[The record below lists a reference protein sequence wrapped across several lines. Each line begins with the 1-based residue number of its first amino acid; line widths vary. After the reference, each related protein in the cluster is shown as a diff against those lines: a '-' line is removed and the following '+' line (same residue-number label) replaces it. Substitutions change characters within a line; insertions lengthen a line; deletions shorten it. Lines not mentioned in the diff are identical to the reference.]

1 MTKDEALRLYR
12 HMLLIR
18 RFEERCAQLY
28 VEGKIGGF
36 LHLYIGQEAVGV
48 GAMSLLRPDDYFI
61 TSYRDH
67 GYALARGTDPRPL
80 MAELC
85 GKATGISRGKGGSMH
100 FYDVPPGNFG
110 GDGIVGGH
118 LPVAAG
124 MGYGIRL
131 RGTDQ
136 VVLCFF
142 GDGAVNE
149 GAFHEALNV
158 SALWDLPVVYIIEN
172 NRYGMGTSLDRAS
185 SVKDLYQRGSA
196 YGMPRRDVN
205 GMDLLA
211 VRDVARRGDRPRAQG
226 EAADP
231 DRGRDLPL
239 PRPLHV
245 RPRQVPH
252 QGRGRGDDAC
262 TTRSTSS
269 ASGSPS
275 RSASR
280 RPSWTRSTRTCWPR
294 WRRRVTLHRGEPV
307 PAAGV
312 ALRGRLRALA
322 LHQHE
327 GGREGPRLARRQEGG
342 PRARDLPPAS
352 GRAGQ
357 GGGAEPWPLMTM
369 REALN
374 QAMREEMRRD
384 PSVFILGEEVG
395 AYQGAY
401 KITQGLLAE
410 FGEWRVRDTPI
421 AEEAIAGVAVG
432 AAFIGLRPIAEMM
445 TFNFS
450 LLALDRSSTTR
461 PSTATCRAG
470 RSAARWSCAGPRARR
485 PRWRRSTRRR
495 SRAGS
500 RTSPAWSW

>member
-1 MTKDEALRLYR
+1 MNRDEAFSLYR
-12 HMLLIR
+12 QMLLIR

-100 FYDVPPGNFG
+100 FYDVPRGNFG

-196 YGMPRRDVN
+196 YGIPRRDVN
-205 GMDLLA
+205 GMDLVA
-211 VRDVARRGDRPRAQG
+211 VRTVLG
-226 EAADP
+226 EAIDRARKDKRPTLIEAETYRYRGHSMSDPGKYRTKEEVEEMMRFDPVHLFGRRLMEQERFTEAELAEADNEVIAQV
-231 DRGRDLPL
+231 DEA
-239 PRPLHV
+239 V
-245 RPRQVPH
+245 RFTEQ
-252 QGRGRGDDAC
+252 
-262 TTRSTSS
+262 S
-269 ASGSPS
+269 
-275 RSASR
+275 
-280 RPSWTRSTRTCWPR
+280 
-294 WRRRVTLHRGEPV
+294 PV
-307 PAAGV
+307 PGPESIYEDVYVRSPYMNAKAA
-312 ALRGRLRALA
+312 
-322 LHQHE
+322 E
-327 GGREGPRLARRQEGG
+327 K
-342 PRARDLPPAS
+342 D
-352 GRAGQ
+352 
-357 GGGAEPWPLMTM
+357 
-369 REALN
+369 
-374 QAMREEMRRD
+374 
-384 PSVFILGEEVG
+384 
-395 AYQGAY
+395 
-401 KITQGLLAE
+401 
-410 FGEWRVRDTPI
+410 
-421 AEEAIAGVAVG
+421 
-432 AAFIGLRPIAEMM
+432 
-445 TFNFS
+445 
-450 LLALDRSSTTR
+450 
-461 PSTATCRAG
+461 
-470 RSAARWSCAGPRARR
+470 
-485 PRWRRSTRRR
+485 
-495 SRAGS
+495 
-500 RTSPAWSW
+500 PAWKAAVREDRVPETFPAPAAAKVGG